1 MTLRLAGIGV
11 AAVAAVFGT
20 IALTGHAARA
30 FTINTESAT
39 DAYGNARFADRDEQ
53 VQNFGR
59 GGRCSVRAD
68 RLCNSVGQGPSTAHR
83 AAAIGFHSPLGLD
96 SSAVESNPDDCRYDA
111 AARRHTSQ
119 NP

>member
-39 DAYGNARFADRDEQ
+39 DAYGNARFADPDEQ

-59 GGRCSVRAD
+59 GGS
-68 RLCNSVGQGPSTAHR
+68 LFGQGGPSVQFGGPGSFNR
-83 AAAIGFHSPLGLD
+83 APGGGNWFSQPFG
-96 SSAVESNPDDCRYDA
+96 
-111 AARRHTSQ
+111 AR
-119 NP
+119 